1 MKITMKSKVLKY
13 LNETATDKNGKT
25 YREFF
30 RDMLKKYNVKSPAE
44 LTKEQKVEFFN
55 EIELTWKNENTRGS
69 NIS

>member
-13 LNETATDKNGKT
+13 LNETANETATDKNGKT

-30 RDMLKKYNVKSPAE
+30 RDMLKKYNVESPAE

-55 EIELTWKNENTRGS
+55 EIELTWKNE
-69 NIS
+69 IY